1 MPSFDINAI
10 LSAALATAVAEAV
23 APLVERIATLEKNEE
38 YLTNRIAALEGAPSV
53 LASQYT
59 PISNEQFKAMLEEWD
74 IGRLVQR
81 VAALEAHTTV
91 LDQHGGLLEALDNQE
106 WFWHKV
112 AGFVTN
118 NSEITANDLEIL
130 KDRVDALESRS
141 DASGLSKRAV
151 EALIE
156 QSMDHHLE
164 CYDHDNYDE
173 IASKVDDMP
182 DVDDFVTKDDLSE
195 SVRYAVQ
202 DLSFEIHVR

>member
-10 LSAALATAVAEAV
+10 LSAALAAAVAEAV
-23 APLVERIATLEKNEE
+23 APLVERIATLETR
-38 YLTNRIAALEGAPSV
+38 LAALENNPAQGVEPPVVIDEA
-53 LASQYT
+53 
-59 PISNEQFKAMLEEWD
+59 KM
-74 IGRLVQR
+74 
-81 VAALEAHTTV
+81 VAAL
-91 LDQHGGLLEALDNQE
+91 DSQE

-141 DASGLSKRAV
+141 DASGLSKSAV

-156 QSMDHHLE
+156 QTMDNHLE

-173 IASKVDDMP
+173 IASKVDDI
-182 DVDDFVTKDDLSE
+182 DFDDLVSKE
-195 SVRYAVQ
+195 DLSDAVRDAVQ
-202 DLSFEIHVR
+202 DLSFEIRVS

>member
-10 LSAALATAVAEAV
+10 LSAALATVVAEAV
-23 APLVERIATLEKNEE
+23 APLVERIATLETR
-38 YLTNRIAALEGAPSV
+38 LAALENNPAQGVEPPVVIDEA
-53 LASQYT
+53 
-59 PISNEQFKAMLEEWD
+59 KM
-74 IGRLVQR
+74 
-81 VAALEAHTTV
+81 VAAL
-91 LDQHGGLLEALDNQE
+91 DSQE

-141 DASGLSKRAV
+141 DASGLSRSAV

-173 IASKVDDMP
+173 IASKVDDI
-182 DVDDFVTKDDLSE
+182 DFDDLVSKE
-195 SVRYAVQ
+195 DLSDAVRDAVQ
-202 DLSFEIHVR
+202 DLSFEIRVS

>member
-10 LSAALATAVAEAV
+10 LSAALATVVAEAV
-23 APLVERIATLEKNEE
+23 APLVERIATLETR
-38 YLTNRIAALEGAPSV
+38 LAALENNPAIGV
-53 LASQYT
+53 DT
-59 PISNEQFKAMLEEWD
+59 TLE
-74 IGRLVQR
+74 RR

-91 LDQHGGLLEALDNQE
+91 LDQHGGLLEYLDNQE

-118 NSEITANDLEIL
+118 NSEITANDLELL
-130 KDRVDALESRS
+130 KDRVAALESRS
-141 DASGLSKRAV
+141 DASGLSKSAV

-156 QSMDHHLE
+156 QSMDLHLE

-182 DVDDFVTKDDLSE
+182 DVDDFVTKDDLSDA
-195 SVRYAVQ
+195 VRDAVQ
-202 DLSFEIHVR
+202 DLSFEIRVR